1 MYSSRPGL
9 ILAFHGT
16 DKSVVQKVVSE
27 TQHLEISSNIWD
39 WLGHGAYFW
48 ENSPARALEFA
59 ETSSKRNSKI
69 KNPAVLGAV
78 LDLGYCLDLLDYKN
92 LSILKAAYEIRKE
105 VVETSGFAL
114 PQNKPSKGDHNDL
127 LVREL
132 DCFVVET
139 VHDINRLRNQKPF
152 DSVKGVFWEGPPL
165 YPNAGFRE
173 KDHIQ
178 ICVRNP
184 NCIKGFFIPREK
196 TEFPIS

>member
-1 MYSSRPGL
+1 MYSARPGL

-48 ENSPARALEFA
+48 ENSPTRALEFA
-59 ETSSKRNSKI
+59 ETSSKRKDSKI
-69 KNPAVLGAV
+69 KSPAVLSAV

-92 LSILKAAYEIRKE
+92 LSILKAAYEIRKDI
-105 VVETSGFAL
+105 VETSGFPL

-132 DCFVVET
+132 DCVVIET
-139 VHDINRLRNQKPF
+139 VHDINRSRNQRPF

-178 ICVRNP
+178 ICIRNP
-184 NCIKGFFIPREK
+184 NCIKGFFVPREK
-196 TEFPIS
+196 AEFPG